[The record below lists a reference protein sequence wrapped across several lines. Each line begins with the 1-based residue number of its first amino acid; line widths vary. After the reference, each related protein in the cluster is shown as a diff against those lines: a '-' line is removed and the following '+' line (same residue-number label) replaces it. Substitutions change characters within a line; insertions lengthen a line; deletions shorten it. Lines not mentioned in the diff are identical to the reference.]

1 MKPWLF
7 SLCSN
12 LNTDAVI
19 VKDVPS
25 LGHYLEAERRAVSTD
40 RRNQCNNIYG
50 PDDFSP
56 VQDTNSLFVGGQ
68 VAPRSSASFG
78 EEGVKEPNR
87 ALLEHGNGCGT
98 TVVFPCLSG

>member
-12 LNTDAVI
+12 LTTDAVI

-25 LGHYLEAERRAVSTD
+25 LGHYLEAERRTASTY
-40 RRNQCNNIYG
+40 RRNQGNNIYG
-50 PDDFSP
+50 PNDFSP
-56 VQDTNSLFVGGQ
+56 VRDTNSLFVGDQ
-68 VAPRSSASFG
+68 VAPWSSTSFG
-78 EEGVKEPNR
+78 EDGGKEPNR

-98 TVVFPCLSG
+98 PVVFPCLCG